1 MEGSIALDKLASGQA
16 LAILREVQKDV
27 VGKDMAIVKVLMVIV
42 ARGHILLE
50 DMPGVGK
57 TTLALAFSKALALD
71 YKRMQFNPD
80 VMPSDITGFS
90 VYDRTG
96 GVLEFKP
103 GAILCNLFLADE
115 INRAS
120 SRTQAALLEA
130 MEEGSVTVDGVTH
143 LIPQPFTVIATQN
156 PTGSAGTQ
164 LLPDS
169 QLDRFMMRLSI
180 GYPEP
185 AAEREMLRRKHGE
198 NHGQAVR
205 KVADA
210 AALLTM
216 RDEVSKVF
224 VHEELYDYIVRLA
237 RATREHKSIRQGA
250 SPRCSVAAMAL
261 AQACSWMDGRDYVV
275 PEDVRAIYPDC
286 TAHRLLLTAQA
297 KAQGEQPR
305 ELLDEILRKTPAPK
319 IR

>member
-1 MEGSIALDKLASGQA
+1 ML
-16 LAILREVQKDV
+16 
-27 VGKDMAIVKVLMVIV
+27 
-42 ARGHILLE
+42 
-50 DMPGVGK
+50 
-57 TTLALAFSKALALD
+57 
-71 YKRMQFNPD
+71 
-80 VMPSDITGFS
+80 PSDITGFS
-90 VYDRTG
+90 IYHRETG
-96 GVLEFKP
+96 AMEYQP
-103 GAILCNLFLADE
+103 GAAICNLLLADE

-120 SRTQAALLEA
+120 SRTQSALLEA

-143 LIPQPFTVIATQN
+143 RIPQPFTVIATQN

-198 NHGQAVR
+198 NHGQAVQ

-210 AALLTM
+210 AALLAM
-216 RDEVSKVF
+216 REEVSKVF

-237 RATREHKSIRQGA
+237 RSTREHKSIRQGA

-261 AQACSWMDGRDYVV
+261 AQACAWMDGRDYVV

-286 TAHRLLLTAQA
+286 AAHRLLLTAQA

-305 ELLDEILRKTPAPK
+305 ELLEEILRKTPAPK

>member
-1 MEGSIALDKLASGQA
+1 MNQCEE
-16 LAILREVQKDV
+16 ILTQIKKAFDGKKDV
-27 VGKDMAIVKVLMVIV
+27 
-42 ARGHILLE
+42 ARKIFMTMLAGGHVLLE
-50 DMPGVGK
+50 DIPGVGK
-57 TTLALAFSKALALD
+57 TTLAVAFSNATDLQ
-71 YKRMQFNPD
+71 YKRIQFTPD
-80 VMPSDITGFS
+80 VLPSDITGFS
-90 VYDRTG
+90 IFQRETG
-96 GVLEFKP
+96 AMEYQP
-103 GAILCNLFLADE
+103 GAAICNLLLADE

-120 SRTQAALLEA
+120 SRTQSALLEA

-210 AALLTM
+210 AALLAM

-286 TAHRLLLTAQA
+286 AAHRLLLTAQA